1 MIGMIPLCKGG
12 TDNDE
17 VSDDTEII
25 RNLIEE
31 QKTEQGGKQDL

>member
-1 MIGMIPLCKGG
+1 MVGMIPFCNCS

-17 VSDDTEII
+17 VSDDTEMI
-25 RNLIEE
+25 RDLIEE

>member
-1 MIGMIPLCKGG
+1 MVGVIPFCNGS

-17 VSDDTEII
+17 VSDDTEMV
-25 RNLIEE
+25 RNLIKE